1 MSSFYNKF
9 RDEIVAG
16 GDTTDQPQRINDKR
30 TSAISGAALL
40 ALFVWLDV
48 TSPWTFVFVVG
59 LLVSV
64 FLHEMGH
71 FVTARRSGMKVT
83 QFFMGFGPRLW
94 STQRGEVE
102 YGIRAL
108 PLGAF
113 VRIVGMNNLDECDPT
128 DEPRAYRAQ
137 SYPKRMLVITAGS
150 LMHGVIALVLFFG
163 VYATSGR
170 YTETG
175 DVLVTSP
182 PAANSPAQ
190 QSGVVLGDVIREIDG
205 IVVSSRDQFIDQ
217 IVSKK
222 PGQTVTVIVDRSG
235 ERVLLN
241 ATLGNNPVDTSIAYF
256 GVASWSL
263 DYVRVNPVKAI
274 GYASQDLVVTAGRSV
289 AGVFVVLN
297 PVNIVNSVIDDKAD
311 PATRPGTVVGASQLG
326 GEIGRQDGLKGVLLL
341 LASVNIFVGVFNLF
355 PLLPFDG
362 GHAAIATY
370 ERFRSRRGKTYR
382 ADVGKMVPVAT
393 MVVGLL
399 ALLLIVGLYLDLTQ
413 PIS

>member
-16 GDTTDQPQRINDKR
+16 GDTTDQPKRINDKR
-30 TSAISGAALL
+30 TSVVAGAALL
-40 ALFVWLDV
+40 ALIVWLGV
-48 TSPWTFVFVVG
+48 SSPWTFVFVLG
-59 LLVSV
+59 LLISV
-64 FLHEMGH
+64 FLHEVGH

-83 QFFMGFGPRLW
+83 QFFMGFGPRVW

-113 VRIVGMNNLDECDPT
+113 VRIVGMNNLDECDPA
-128 DEPRAYRAQ
+128 DESRAYRAQ
-137 SYPKRMLVITAGS
+137 SYPKRLLVITAGS
-150 LMHGVIALVLFFG
+150 LMHAVIAVTLFVG

-170 YTETG
+170 YSETG
-175 DVLVTSP
+175 NVLVTSP
-182 PAANSPAQ
+182 PAAGSPAQ
-190 QSGVVLGDVIREIDG
+190 QSGVVEGDIVREIDG
-205 IVVSSRDQFIDQ
+205 IVITNRDQFVEQ
-217 IVSKK
+217 IVSKE
-222 PGQTVTVIVDRSG
+222 PGQAVSVVVDRAG
-235 ERVLLN
+235 ERVSLN
-241 ATLGNNPVDTSIAYF
+241 VRLGNNPVDTSLAYF

-263 DYVRVNPVKAI
+263 DYVRVNPIVAV
-274 GYASQDLVVTAGRSV
+274 GYASKDLVVTAGRSV

-297 PVNIVNSVIDDKAD
+297 PINIFNSVINEKAD

-341 LASVNIFVGVFNLF
+341 LASINIFVGVFNMF

-370 ERFRSRRGKTYR
+370 ERFRSRRSQTYR

-399 ALLLIVGLYLDLTQ
+399 AMLLVVGLYLDLTQ
-413 PIS
+413 PIG

>member
-40 ALFVWLDV
+40 ALFVWLGV

-59 LLVSV
+59 LLISV

-102 YGIRAL
+102 YGIRVL

-222 PGQTVTVIVDRSG
+222 PGQTVNVIVDRSG
-235 ERVLLN
+235 ERVSLN
-241 ATLGNNPVDTSIAYF
+241 ATLGNNPVDTSIAFF

>member
-16 GDTTDQPQRINDKR
+16 GDTTDQPKRINDKR
-30 TSAISGAALL
+30 TSLVAGAALL
-40 ALFVWLDV
+40 SLIIWLGV
-48 TSPWTFVFVVG
+48 ASPWTFVFVLG
-59 LLVSV
+59 LLISV
-64 FLHEMGH
+64 FLHELGH

-94 STQRGEVE
+94 SVQRGEVE

-113 VRIVGMNNLDECDPT
+113 VRIVGMNNLDECDPE

-137 SYPKRMLVITAGS
+137 SYPKRLLVITAGS
-150 LMHGVIALVLFFG
+150 LMHGVIALVLFVG

-170 YTETG
+170 YSETG
-175 DVLVTSP
+175 NVLVTSP

-190 QSGVVLGDVIREIDG
+190 QSGVMMDDVVREIDG
-205 IVVSSRDQFIDQ
+205 IVVTNREQFVEQ

-222 PGQTVTVIVDRSG
+222 PGQTVSVVVDRAGKLISLQ
-235 ERVLLN
+235 V
-241 ATLGNNPVDTSIAYF
+241 TLGNNPIDTSLAYF

-263 DYVRVNPVKAI
+263 DYVRVNPISAV
-274 GYASQDLVVTAGRSV
+274 GYASKDLVATARRSV

-297 PVNIVNSVIDDKAD
+297 PLNIINSVIDEKAD

-341 LASVNIFVGVFNLF
+341 LASVNIFVGVFTMF

-370 ERFRSRRGKTYR
+370 ERFRSRRNKTYR

-399 ALLLIVGLYLDLTQ
+399 ALLLVVGLYLDLTQ
-413 PIS
+413 PIG

>member
-16 GDTTDQPQRINDKR
+16 GDTTDQPGRINDKR
-30 TSAISGAALL
+30 TSLIAGFALL
-40 ALFVWLDV
+40 VLIVWLGIS
-48 TSPWTFVFVVG
+48 SPWTFVFVVG
-59 LLVSV
+59 LLISV

-71 FVTARRSGMKVT
+71 FVTARRTGMKVT
-83 QFFMGFGPRLW
+83 QFFMGFGPRVW
-94 STQRGEVE
+94 STHRKEVE

-137 SYPKRMLVITAGS
+137 SYPKRLLVITAGS

-170 YTETG
+170 YSETG
-175 DVLVTSP
+175 NVLVTSP
-182 PAANSPAQ
+182 PAADSPAQ
-190 QSGVVLGDVIREIDG
+190 QSGVVMGDLVREIDG
-205 IVVSSRDQFIDQ
+205 VTISSREQLVEQ
-217 IVSKK
+217 IVSKQ
-222 PGQTVTVIVDRSG
+222 PGQTVPVVV
-235 ERVLLN
+235 EREGKSVSLSV
-241 ATLGNNPVDTSIAYF
+241 TLGNNPVDTSLAYF

-263 DYVRVNPVKAI
+263 DYVHVNPIKAV
-274 GYASQDLVVTAGRSV
+274 GYAAQDLVVTAGRSV
-289 AGVFVVLN
+289 VGVFVVLN
-297 PVNIVNSVIDDKAD
+297 PINIFNSVVDDKAD

-341 LASVNIFVGVFNLF
+341 LASVNVFVGVFNMF

-370 ERFRSRRGKTYR
+370 ERFRSRRDKVYR

-399 ALLLIVGLYLDLTQ
+399 AMLLVVGLYLDLTQ
-413 PIS
+413 PLG

>member
-16 GDTTDQPQRINDKR
+16 GDTTDQPNRVNDKR
-30 TSAISGAALL
+30 TSRIAGAALL
-40 ALFVWLDV
+40 ALFVWLGV
-48 TSPWTFVFVVG
+48 TNPWTFVFVVG

-71 FVTARRSGMKVT
+71 FVTARRTGMKVT

-102 YGIRAL
+102 YGLRAL

-113 VRIVGMNNLDECDPT
+113 VRIVGMNNLDECDPA

-137 SYPKRMLVITAGS
+137 SYPKRLLVITAGS
-150 LMHGVIALVLFFG
+150 LMHGVIALVLFVG

-170 YTETG
+170 YSETG

-182 PAANSPAQ
+182 PAAQSPAE
-190 QSGVVLGDVIREIDG
+190 QSGVMLGDVVRELDG
-205 IVVSSRDQFIDQ
+205 IVITNRDQFVEQ

-222 PGQTVTVIVDRSG
+222 PGQVVAVLVDRAG
-235 ERVLLN
+235 ERVSLN
-241 ATLGNNPVDTSIAYF
+241 VTLGNNPIDASLAYF

-263 DYVRVNPVKAI
+263 DYVRVNPISAVGFAAK
-274 GYASQDLVVTAGRSV
+274 DLVVTAGRSV

-297 PVNIVNSVIDDKAD
+297 PINIINSVIDEKAD
-311 PATRPGTVVGASQLG
+311 PASRPGTVVGASQLG

-341 LASVNIFVGVFNLF
+341 LASVNIFVGVFNMF

-370 ERFRSRRGKTYR
+370 ERFRSRRNKTYR

-399 ALLLIVGLYLDLTQ
+399 ALLLVVGLYLDLTQ
-413 PIS
+413 PIG

>member
-40 ALFVWLDV
+40 ALFVWLGV

-137 SYPKRMLVITAGS
+137 SYPKRLLVITAGS

-190 QSGVVLGDVIREIDG
+190 KSGVVLGDVIREIDG

-235 ERVLLN
+235 ERVSLN

>member
-16 GDTTDQPQRINDKR
+16 GDTTDQPKRINDKR
-30 TSAISGAALL
+30 TSLVAGAALL
-40 ALFVWLDV
+40 SLIIWLGV
-48 TSPWTFVFVVG
+48 ASPWTFVFVLG
-59 LLVSV
+59 LLISV
-64 FLHEMGH
+64 FLHELGH

-94 STQRGEVE
+94 SVQRGEVE

-113 VRIVGMNNLDECDPT
+113 VRIVGMNNLDECDPE

-137 SYPKRMLVITAGS
+137 SYPKRLIVITAGS
-150 LMHGVIALVLFFG
+150 LMHGVIALVLFVG

-170 YTETG
+170 YSETG
-175 DVLVTSP
+175 NVLVTSP

-190 QSGVVLGDVIREIDG
+190 QSGVMMDDVVREIDG
-205 IVVSSRDQFIDQ
+205 IVVTNREQFVEQ

-222 PGQTVTVIVDRSG
+222 PGQTVSVVVDRAGKLISLQ
-235 ERVLLN
+235 V
-241 ATLGNNPVDTSIAYF
+241 TLGNNPIDTSLAYF

-263 DYVRVNPVKAI
+263 DYVRVNPISAV
-274 GYASQDLVVTAGRSV
+274 GYASKDLVVTARRSV

-297 PVNIVNSVIDDKAD
+297 PLNIINSVIDEKAD

-341 LASVNIFVGVFNLF
+341 LASVNIFVGVFNMF

-370 ERFRSRRGKTYR
+370 ERFRSRRNKTYR

-399 ALLLIVGLYLDLTQ
+399 ALLLVVGLYLDLTQ
-413 PIS
+413 PIG

>member
-40 ALFVWLDV
+40 ALFVWLGV

-59 LLVSV
+59 LLISV

-113 VRIVGMNNLDECDPT
+113 VRIVGMNNLDECDPA

-182 PAANSPAQ
+182 PAANSPAE

-235 ERVLLN
+235 ERVSLN

>member
-30 TSAISGAALL
+30 TSAISGAVLL
-40 ALFVWLDV
+40 ALFVWLGV

-59 LLVSV
+59 LLISV

-113 VRIVGMNNLDECDPT
+113 VRIVGMNNLDECDPA

-182 PAANSPAQ
+182 PAANSPAE

-235 ERVLLN
+235 ERVSLN

>member
-40 ALFVWLDV
+40 ALFVWLGV
-48 TSPWTFVFVVG
+48 TNPWTFVFVVG

-71 FVTARRSGMKVT
+71 FVTARRTGMKVT

-137 SYPKRMLVITAGS
+137 SYPKRLLVITAGS

-182 PAANSPAQ
+182 PAANSPAE

-235 ERVLLN
+235 ERVSLN

>member
-16 GDTTDQPQRINDKR
+16 GDTTDQPQRISDKR

-40 ALFVWLDV
+40 ALFVWLGV
-48 TSPWTFVFVVG
+48 TNPWTFVFVVG

-71 FVTARRSGMKVT
+71 FVTARRTGMKVT

-137 SYPKRMLVITAGS
+137 SYPKRLLVITAGS

-235 ERVLLN
+235 ERVSLN

>member
-1 MSSFYNKF
+1 M
-9 RDEIVAG
+9 
-16 GDTTDQPQRINDKR
+16 
-30 TSAISGAALL
+30 
-40 ALFVWLDV
+40 
-48 TSPWTFVFVVG
+48 
-59 LLVSV
+59 
-64 FLHEMGH
+64 
-71 FVTARRSGMKVT
+71 
-83 QFFMGFGPRLW
+83 
-94 STQRGEVE
+94 QRGEVE

-113 VRIVGMNNLDECDPT
+113 VRIVGMNNLDESDPA

-137 SYPKRMLVITAGS
+137 SYPKRLLVITAGS

-170 YTETG
+170 YSETG

-190 QSGVVLGDVIREIDG
+190 QSGVVMGDVVREIDG
-205 IVVSSRDQFIDQ
+205 IAISTREQFVEQ
-217 IVSKK
+217 IVSKQ
-222 PGQTVTVIVDRSG
+222 PGQTVPVVV
-235 ERVLLN
+235 ERAGKPVLLN
-241 ATLGNNPVDTSIAYF
+241 VTLGNNPVDTSLAYF

-263 DYVRVNPVKAI
+263 DYVQVNPIKAV
-274 GYASQDLVVTAGRSV
+274 GYATQDLVVTAGRSV
-289 AGVFVVLN
+289 GGVFVVLN
-297 PVNIVNSVIDDKAD
+297 PINIFNSVFDDKAD
-311 PATRPGTVVGASQLG
+311 PATRPSTVVGASQLG

-341 LASVNIFVGVFNLF
+341 LASVNVFVGVFNMF

-370 ERFRSRRGKTYR
+370 ERFRSRRNKTYR

-399 ALLLIVGLYLDLTQ
+399 AMLLVVGLYLDLTQ
-413 PIS
+413 PIG

>member
-40 ALFVWLDV
+40 ALFVWLGV
-48 TSPWTFVFVVG
+48 TSLWTFVFVVG
-59 LLVSV
+59 LLISV

-182 PAANSPAQ
+182 PAANSPAE

-235 ERVLLN
+235 ERVSLN

>member
-40 ALFVWLDV
+40 ALFVWLGV

-59 LLVSV
+59 LLISV

-71 FVTARRSGMKVT
+71 FVTARRSGMKAT

-235 ERVLLN
+235 ERVSLN

>member
-40 ALFVWLDV
+40 ALFVWLGV

-113 VRIVGMNNLDECDPT
+113 VRIVGMNNLDECDPA

-137 SYPKRMLVITAGS
+137 SYPKRLLVITAGS

-235 ERVLLN
+235 ERVSLN

>member
-30 TSAISGAALL
+30 TSAISGAVLL
-40 ALFVWLDV
+40 ALFVWLGV

-59 LLVSV
+59 LLISV

-137 SYPKRMLVITAGS
+137 SYPKRLLVITAGS

-182 PAANSPAQ
+182 PAANSPAE

-235 ERVLLN
+235 ERVSLN

>member
-16 GDTTDQPQRINDKR
+16 GDTTDQPKRINDKR
-30 TSAISGAALL
+30 TSLVAGAALL
-40 ALFVWLDV
+40 SLIIWLGV
-48 TSPWTFVFVVG
+48 ASPWTFVFVLG
-59 LLVSV
+59 LLISV
-64 FLHEMGH
+64 FLHELGH

-94 STQRGEVE
+94 SVQRGEVE

-113 VRIVGMNNLDECDPT
+113 VRIVGMNNLDECDPE

-137 SYPKRMLVITAGS
+137 SYPKRLLVITAGS
-150 LMHGVIALVLFFG
+150 LMHGVIALVLFVG

-170 YTETG
+170 YSETG
-175 DVLVTSP
+175 NVLVTSP

-190 QSGVVLGDVIREIDG
+190 QSGVMMDDVVREIDG
-205 IVVSSRDQFIDQ
+205 IVVTNREQFVEQ

-222 PGQTVTVIVDRSG
+222 PGQTVSVVVDRAGKLISLQ
-235 ERVLLN
+235 V
-241 ATLGNNPVDTSIAYF
+241 TLGNNPIDTSLAYF

-263 DYVRVNPVKAI
+263 DYVRVNPISAV
-274 GYASQDLVVTAGRSV
+274 GYASKDLVVTARRSV

-297 PVNIVNSVIDDKAD
+297 PLNIINSVIDEKAD

-341 LASVNIFVGVFNLF
+341 LASVNIFVGVFNMF

-370 ERFRSRRGKTYR
+370 ERFRSRRNKTYR

-399 ALLLIVGLYLDLTQ
+399 ALLLVVGLYLDLTQ
-413 PIS
+413 PIG

>member
-30 TSAISGAALL
+30 TSAISGAVLL
-40 ALFVWLDV
+40 ALFVWLGV

-113 VRIVGMNNLDECDPT
+113 VRIVGMNNLDECDPA

-137 SYPKRMLVITAGS
+137 SYPKRLLVITAGS

-190 QSGVVLGDVIREIDG
+190 KSGVVLGDVIREMDG

-235 ERVLLN
+235 ERVSLN

>member
-40 ALFVWLDV
+40 ALFVWLGV

-235 ERVLLN
+235 ERVSLN

-399 ALLLIVGLYLDLTQ
+399 AMLLVVGLYLDLTQ
-413 PIS
+413 PIG

>member
-1 MSSFYNKF
+1 MSSIYNKF

-40 ALFVWLDV
+40 ALFVWLGV

-113 VRIVGMNNLDECDPT
+113 VRIVGMNNLDECDPA

-205 IVVSSRDQFIDQ
+205 IVVSSRDQLIDQ

-235 ERVLLN
+235 ERVSLN

>member
-40 ALFVWLDV
+40 ALFVWLGV
-48 TSPWTFVFVVG
+48 TNPWTFVFVVG

-71 FVTARRSGMKVT
+71 FVTARLTGMKVT

-137 SYPKRMLVITAGS
+137 SYPKRLLVITAGS

-182 PAANSPAQ
+182 PAANSPAE

-235 ERVLLN
+235 ERVSLN

>member
-1 MSSFYNKF
+1 MSSIYIKF

-40 ALFVWLDV
+40 ALFVWLGV
-48 TSPWTFVFVVG
+48 TNPWTFVFVVG

-113 VRIVGMNNLDECDPT
+113 VRIVGMNNLDECDPAV
-128 DEPRAYRAQ
+128 EPRAYRAQ

-235 ERVLLN
+235 ERVSLN

>member
-30 TSAISGAALL
+30 TSAISGAVLL
-40 ALFVWLDV
+40 ALFVWLGV

-71 FVTARRSGMKVT
+71 FVTASRSGMKVT

-235 ERVLLN
+235 ERVSLN

-297 PVNIVNSVIDDKAD
+297 PVNIINSVIDDKAD
-311 PATRPGTVVGASQLG
+311 PATRPGPVVGASQLG

>member
-1 MSSFYNKF
+1 MSSIYNKF

-40 ALFVWLDV
+40 ALFVWLGV

-71 FVTARRSGMKVT
+71 FVTASRSGMKVT

-113 VRIVGMNNLDECDPT
+113 VRIVGMNNLDECDPA

-182 PAANSPAQ
+182 PAANSPAE

-235 ERVLLN
+235 ERVSLN

-297 PVNIVNSVIDDKAD
+297 PVNIINSVIDDKAD

>member
-30 TSAISGAALL
+30 TSAISGAVLL
-40 ALFVWLDV
+40 ALFVWLGV

-59 LLVSV
+59 LLISV

-113 VRIVGMNNLDECDPT
+113 VRIVGMNNLDECDPA

-235 ERVLLN
+235 ERVSLN

>member
-16 GDTTDQPQRINDKR
+16 GDTTDQPPRINDKR

-40 ALFVWLDV
+40 ALFVWLGV

-59 LLVSV
+59 LLISV

-71 FVTARRSGMKVT
+71 FVTARRSGMKAT

-113 VRIVGMNNLDECDPT
+113 VRIVGMNNLDECDPA

-182 PAANSPAQ
+182 PAANSPAE

-235 ERVLLN
+235 ERVSLN

-297 PVNIVNSVIDDKAD
+297 PVNIINSVIDDKAD

>member
-1 MSSFYNKF
+1 MSSFYIKF

-40 ALFVWLDV
+40 ALFVWLGV

-59 LLVSV
+59 LLISV

-113 VRIVGMNNLDECDPT
+113 VRIVGMNNLDECDPA

-137 SYPKRMLVITAGS
+137 SYPKRLLVITAGS

-182 PAANSPAQ
+182 PAANSPAE

-235 ERVLLN
+235 ERVSLN

>member
-16 GDTTDQPQRINDKR
+16 GDTTDQPPRINDKR

-40 ALFVWLDV
+40 ALFVWLGV

-59 LLVSV
+59 LLISV

-113 VRIVGMNNLDECDPT
+113 VRIVGMNNLDECDPA

-235 ERVLLN
+235 ERVSLN